1 MKKLTKKE
9 SKTYLTGV
17 QMTGKEFAQLLKDNS
32 TNSWNTYEWTLP
44 FKDKDG
50 DSIVVNYL
58 DHITVEGS
66 VTILF
71 NTDTFEEDG
80 LELPQV

>member
-1 MKKLTKKE
+1 MKKLTKKA

-17 QMTGKEFAQLLKDNS
+17 QMTGKEFVKLLKDNS
-32 TNSWNTYEWTLP
+32 TDGWDTYEWTLP

-50 DSIVVNYL
+50 DSIVVNSL

-80 LELPQV
+80 VELPQV